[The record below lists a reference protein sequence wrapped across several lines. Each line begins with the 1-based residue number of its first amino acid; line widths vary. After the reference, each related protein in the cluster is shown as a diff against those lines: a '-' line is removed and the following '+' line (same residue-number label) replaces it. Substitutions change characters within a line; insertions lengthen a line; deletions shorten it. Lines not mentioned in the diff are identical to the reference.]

1 MAGLFLKIYDFFSI
15 RKWLLYCLLGVV
27 ILISSLCAMRLQFGE
42 DISDFLPV
50 GEDYS
55 SVNRFVSEA
64 SGNSRIMIFFRDD
77 DTTFDA
83 ARVAECMDA
92 YAAHLIENDREHL
105 FDGFSAGYDDTKIY
119 GLSSFIQQ
127 NIPLFIDDDDYLRA
141 DSLINQQHTETA
153 LATDKRLLT
162 SPAPS
167 YVKNVIKNDPLG
179 LFVHKLEDLK
189 SFRPTECY
197 SFINGHIFEPEMRRG
212 IIFFDSP
219 TGMSESNVNALIVSK
234 LQENIPSVS
243 ADYPEISVSVFGAP
257 VIAVGNSSQIKRDTW
272 LTALI
277 SMVLI
282 VVILW
287 FSIRSVRNLFWMT
300 LTLVFAFLVAG
311 ALSWVVLGKISLISV
326 GISVVFT
333 GIAVN
338 YPLHFITHLYHC
350 DNIRHNMREVVEP
363 LVVGNITTVA
373 AFYALMFAG
382 SSALRDLGFLGGTLL
397 AASIFFTLIF
407 LPHFVRKID
416 ASTAEMSGKSR
427 LNFDFS
433 FDFLC
438 KKWVVIPVV
447 ILTPILIYFGFKTEF
462 DGNLRNI
469 NYMTDEM
476 RAEATHT
483 FGLLNSDTTI
493 SVFVTATGSDMESAL
508 QNHESSLLVMDSL
521 AANGLIV
528 SCSGVGSYIP
538 SIKLQKEKIQKWNFF
553 MSVRRDTIK
562 QLLSKNLPA
571 VGIKENVFANFNA
584 LIDKDFS
591 IVDSAAFAPLIGDAL
606 SNYVHADDN
615 GVAIVSILKVRPK
628 DAPAVV
634 SALQSDGVVAYD
646 EHIVTQ
652 SFASMLNDNF
662 NFVLFAAGF
671 IVFVFLTISFGR
683 LELSLISFVPLT
695 VSWFWILGIMYLF
708 DIKFNIVNI
717 ILATFIFGQGDDYSV
732 FMTEGLMYEYGR
744 GKRVL
749 KSFKNSV
756 AISAL
761 IMFVGIGAL
770 VFAKHPAMSSL
781 GLVVVIGMFSV
792 VAASFIFP
800 PLLFDFL
807 TKKRDGTL
815 RGTPYTLR
823 SMLSSGLY
831 FLCFM
836 TACSLL
842 YIRSLFIKE
851 NLDGKKKFHRLL
863 QRVAKITHHIPG
875 VPFRVDNPQNVS
887 LDKPSVI
894 IANHSS
900 SFDVLCLLTLHP
912 YLLFVTND
920 SQQHNPFYGKILKR
934 ADFYPVSVGYGV
946 LSDKL
951 RPFVESGFSIV
962 VFPEGTRSTD
972 GKIHRFHQGA
982 FFLAENLGLPITPVM
997 IHGAGDAFPKGEL
1010 MIRRGAITVQ
1020 ILPTIQRD
1028 DSRLFADN
1036 QLATSRNFRH
1046 YFVDLFS
1053 KFAAEVRTVD
1063 YCKNI
1068 VRRNY
1073 IYKGVEV
1080 WRDVSKSLDNFTYIP
1095 ENYANL
1101 HQITFDNCGYGATA
1115 FLVALMHPD
1124 VEVVGM
1130 DDMEHIDVARNCR
1143 ELPGNLRY
1151 EVCD

>member
-1 MAGLFLKIYDFFSI
+1 M
-15 RKWLLYCLLGVV
+15 
-27 ILISSLCAMRLQFGE
+27 
-42 DISDFLPV
+42 
-50 GEDYS
+50 
-55 SVNRFVSEA
+55 
-64 SGNSRIMIFFRDD
+64 
-77 DTTFDA
+77 
-83 ARVAECMDA
+83 
-92 YAAHLIENDREHL
+92 
-105 FDGFSAGYDDTKIY
+105 
-119 GLSSFIQQ
+119 
-127 NIPLFIDDDDYLRA
+127 
-141 DSLINQQHTETA
+141 
-153 LATDKRLLT
+153 
-162 SPAPS
+162 
-167 YVKNVIKNDPLG
+167 
-179 LFVHKLEDLK
+179 
-189 SFRPTECY
+189 
-197 SFINGHIFEPEMRRG
+197 
-212 IIFFDSP
+212 
-219 TGMSESNVNALIVSK
+219 
-234 LQENIPSVS
+234 
-243 ADYPEISVSVFGAP
+243 
-257 VIAVGNSSQIKRDTW
+257 
-272 LTALI
+272 
-277 SMVLI
+277 
-282 VVILW
+282 
-287 FSIRSVRNLFWMT
+287 
-300 LTLVFAFLVAG
+300 
-311 ALSWVVLGKISLISV
+311 
-326 GISVVFT
+326 
-333 GIAVN
+333 
-338 YPLHFITHLYHC
+338 
-350 DNIRHNMREVVEP
+350 
-363 LVVGNITTVA
+363 
-373 AFYALMFAG
+373 
-382 SSALRDLGFLGGTLL
+382 
-397 AASIFFTLIF
+397 
-407 LPHFVRKID
+407 
-416 ASTAEMSGKSR
+416 
-427 LNFDFS
+427 
-433 FDFLC
+433 
-438 KKWVVIPVV
+438 
-447 ILTPILIYFGFKTEF
+447 
-462 DGNLRNI
+462 
-469 NYMTDEM
+469 
-476 RAEATHT
+476 
-483 FGLLNSDTTI
+483 
-493 SVFVTATGSDMESAL
+493 
-508 QNHESSLLVMDSL
+508 
-521 AANGLIV
+521 
-528 SCSGVGSYIP
+528 
-538 SIKLQKEKIQKWNFF
+538 
-553 MSVRRDTIK
+553 
-562 QLLSKNLPA
+562 
-571 VGIKENVFANFNA
+571 
-584 LIDKDFS
+584 
-591 IVDSAAFAPLIGDAL
+591 
-606 SNYVHADDN
+606 
-615 GVAIVSILKVRPK
+615 
-628 DAPAVV
+628 
-634 SALQSDGVVAYD
+634 
-646 EHIVTQ
+646 
-652 SFASMLNDNF
+652 
-662 NFVLFAAGF
+662 
-671 IVFVFLTISFGR
+671 
-683 LELSLISFVPLT
+683 PLT